1 MTGKRAKGTMKKVRI
16 TDDKLVVFEF
26 LNQRVIWQSY
36 SRIPAVITLSNSFF
50 NIFQSRQLG
59 SPLKVYTHQQQQQQ
73 RGCSTNEFNNYFK
86 LLTQMEQQHQ
96 MRLNNLRKQINQ
108 MKADKNEVKVNTIV
122 NICLIVDFS
131 LQIIFRRRCRST
143 AVLPYFQ
150 IHA

>member
-1 MTGKRAKGTMKKVRI
+1 MSGKRLKETMKKVRI

-59 SPLKVYTHQQQQQQ
+59 SPLKVHTQQQQQQ
-73 RGCSTNEFNNYFK
+73 RCCATNEFNNYFK

-131 LQIIFRRRCRST
+131 LQIIFRRGCRST
-143 AVLPYFQ
+143 AQQYGGEHTFL
-150 IHA
+150 